1 MNNVT
6 EIVTLLRQQA
16 ALEIQIMNAGGPAVA
31 AEWALATT
39 RQRLVAYPEA
49 LATVLGSARALRRS
63 PTWFQSEMSPPSM
76 DPTNT
81 APLRCG

>member
-39 RQRLVAYPEA
+39 RQRLVAYPA
-49 LATVLGSARALRRS
+49 LATVLHTARALRRS
-63 PTWFQSEMSPPSM
+63 PTWFQSEMSPPLM